1 MSDAPAGVAQNVR
14 ARATPMLAMRIG
26 WRNLWRNARR
36 TWLTAGGIAFAIL
49 LVVFSMALQFGSYAG
64 MTENATS
71 LLTGH
76 LQIQNPAYVN
86 DQRVEYTIA
95 DATIVR
101 RQIEATP
108 GVLAVAP
115 RVEIFALALD
125 AEGERSSGVQI
136 MGVDVAAELSTVR
149 FLKMVKQGRV
159 LQSADEAVIGAT
171 LARNLGL
178 DVGDELLLLG
188 SAKQGGMAALA
199 LRVVG
204 LFESGMAELDRGL
217 LFAEL
222 EAVQNAFELGDEV
235 HTFAIKVVDLES
247 IDTTLGMLRREIVRD
262 DVVIRH
268 WEEVLPELQQ
278 AIELDRVSGQ
288 FLYWM
293 IMILVVFSVVNS
305 FIMTVFERT
314 REFGMLLA
322 LGTRPAGIVAL
333 VLWEALFMWMLGALI
348 GLSLATGLLWWLAD
362 VGIYLGAAME
372 EFSAQFYMPSRIYP
386 ALTAD
391 AMLTAPLV
399 MLIGTLL
406 AALVPALRIPLM
418 QPVEALRAE

>member
-1 MSDAPAGVAQNVR
+1 M
-14 ARATPMLAMRIG
+14 
-26 WRNLWRNARR
+26 
-36 TWLTAGGIAFAIL
+36 TAGGIAFAIL

-76 LQIQNPAYVN
+76 MQIQNPAYVD
-86 DQRVEYTIA
+86 DQRVEYTMA
-95 DATIVR
+95 DATALR
-101 RQIEATP
+101 RQIEATS

-136 MGVDVAAELSTVR
+136 MGVDVAAELRTVR
-149 FLKMVKQGRV
+149 FLKMVKHGRV
-159 LQSADEAVIGAT
+159 IQGGDEAVIGVT
-171 LARNLGL
+171 LARNLSLG
-178 DVGDELLLLG
+178 VGDELLLLG

-199 LRVVG
+199 FQVVG
-204 LFESGMAELDRGL
+204 LFESGMAEPDRAL

-222 EAVQNAFELGDEV
+222 ETVQNAFELGDEV
-235 HTFAIKVVDLES
+235 HTFAIKVADFES
-247 IDTTLGMLRREIVRD
+247 IDTTLAMLRQEIIRD

-268 WEEVLPELQQ
+268 WEDVLPELQQ
-278 AIELDRVSGQ
+278 AIELDRVSGE
-288 FLYWM
+288 FLYWL

-333 VLWEALFMWMLGALI
+333 VLWEALFMWVLGALI
-348 GLSLATGLLWWLAD
+348 GLGLASGLLWWLAD
-362 VGIYLGAAME
+362 VGIYLGEAME

-386 ALTAD
+386 ALTTG

-406 AALVPALRIPLM
+406 AALVPALRIPFM